1 MFKSILVAVDG
12 STQSELALE
21 QAVDLA
27 RSEGSRLTLIGVAG
41 FSLSW
46 PSVQQR
52 VVSDAE
58 LVQAM
63 RAVVDDAAE
72 TLPEDIPVR
81 TIVRLGKPGDE
92 IFTEAS
98 RGEYDLIVMGSRG
111 RGAATSALLGSV
123 SHTVLNHGPA
133 AVLIVQAQEASA
145 KAAGR
150 PSQRD

>member
-12 STQSELALE
+12 SIHSELALE

-27 RSEGSRLTLIGVAG
+27 RNQGSRLTLIGVAG
-41 FSLSW
+41 ASLSRR
-46 PSVQQR
+46 SVQQP

-58 LVQAM
+58 LEEAM
-63 RAVVDDAAE
+63 RAVVVNAAE
-72 TLPEDIPVR
+72 TVPEDIPVR
-81 TIVRLGKPGDE
+81 SIVRLGKPGEE

-98 RGEYDLIVMGSRG
+98 RGDYDLIVMGSRG

-133 AVLIVQAQEASA
+133 AVLIVHAQQANA
-145 KAAGR
+145 KAA
-150 PSQRD
+150 

>member
-12 STQSELALE
+12 SIHSELALE

-41 FSLSW
+41 SSLSW
-46 PSVQQR
+46 PSVQQP

-58 LVQAM
+58 LQEAM
-63 RAVVDDAAE
+63 RAVVDKAAE
-72 TLPEDIPVR
+72 TVPEDIPLR
-81 TIVRLGKPGDE
+81 TVVRLGHPGDE

-98 RGEYDLIVMGSRG
+98 RGNYDLIVMGSRG

-133 AVLIVQAQEASA
+133 AVLIVHAQKANA
-145 KAAGR
+145 KAA
-150 PSQRD
+150 